1 MAGVKGRSGR
11 FKLPGKYYR
20 FGYRYQPGIDPP
32 ELEALLEAI
41 LAATGEGRRAILR
54 TALLTG
60 ADTANKVANADED
73 FEATQLIEALFDD
86 F

>member
-1 MAGVKGRSGR
+1 MGLR
-11 FKLPGKYYR
+11 YR
-20 FGYRYQPGIDPP
+20 PGIDPP
-32 ELEALLEAI
+32 ELKELLDAI
-41 LAATGEGRRAILR
+41 SAAQGEERAHILR

-60 ADTANKVANADED
+60 ADTANKVANANED